1 MEFITRY
8 RRPVFTL
15 AGVLF
20 AVVFMT
26 GSSFGQV
33 KAGIRPGAMAGP
45 AVIMNGRNIPKPE
58 PIRCPN
64 PVTLNLAAPAA
75 APGMNNPAP
84 NHPFNYM
91 FAWKMRNKC
100 CQYLSA
106 SVTIKYIADQT
117 GGWTSSTSGND
128 LISVAG
134 MPSQHLYPQ
143 SAGAVAGHTY
153 SMTIPLTA
161 AALGSLT
168 NTVKVSVEDDTQITS
183 LTLHLTACC
192 LTNGIST

>member
-1 MEFITRY
+1 MSTSERGANAATIAHIYEEFIVEFITRY

-64 PVTLNLAAPAA
+64 RPVKN
-75 APGMNNPAP
+75 
-84 NHPFNYM
+84 
-91 FAWKMRNKC
+91 
-100 CQYLSA
+100 
-106 SVTIKYIADQT
+106 
-117 GGWTSSTSGND
+117 
-128 LISVAG
+128 
-134 MPSQHLYPQ
+134 
-143 SAGAVAGHTY
+143 GAR
-153 SMTIPLTA
+153 
-161 AALGSLT
+161 
-168 NTVKVSVEDDTQITS
+168 
-183 LTLHLTACC
+183 
-192 LTNGIST
+192 